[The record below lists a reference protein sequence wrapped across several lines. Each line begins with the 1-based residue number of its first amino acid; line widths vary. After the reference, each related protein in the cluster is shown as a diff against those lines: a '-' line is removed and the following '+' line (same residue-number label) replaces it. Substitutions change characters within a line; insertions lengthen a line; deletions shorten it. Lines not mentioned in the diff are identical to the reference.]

1 MQAGSATVH
10 ISLYEAENVSQL
22 QHNAHSLNLSS
33 HLMLHHFT
41 AFSVQKKKKK
51 NGTKEVTRILEH
63 AAVITGTTQIH
74 LSKLYSRAVERKAVC
89 NIEDP
94 SPLVSATPF
103 RQ

>member
-33 HLMLHHFT
+33 HLIASFYSFL
-41 AFSVQKKKKK
+41 SPKKKKK

-89 NIEDP
+89 NTEDP